1 MRLEVSRRSDSLA
14 ALEALEGE
22 VTMAGTSGFTTRED
36 VLLATVSPT
45 AARQVKTKLKGA

>member
-14 ALEALEGE
+14 ALEALEGD

-36 VLLATVSPT
+36 IMVASVAKSPRQPKEES
-45 AARQVKTKLKGA
+45 AA